1 MVRGGGMLF
10 LLGGGLNES
19 ELKIERVTES
29 LIIHYCS
36 ITAAQDQ
43 VLRSQVVKAK
53 VHRERVYSKC
63 KMR

>member
-1 MVRGGGMLF
+1 
-10 LLGGGLNES
+10 LNVS
-19 ELKIERVTES
+19 ELKIERVTGN

-53 VHRERVYSKC
+53 VHEQKVYSKC